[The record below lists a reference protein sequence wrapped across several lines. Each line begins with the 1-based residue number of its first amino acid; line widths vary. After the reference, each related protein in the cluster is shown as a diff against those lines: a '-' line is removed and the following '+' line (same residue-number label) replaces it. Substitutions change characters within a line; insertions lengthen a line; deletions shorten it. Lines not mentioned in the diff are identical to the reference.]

1 MDKNFRRVLYT
12 ALVAG
17 GLMVVGASSAHAAE
31 EGLLDPVTQ
40 GAVDSVEEEPA
51 TRGDLD
57 AVESAPAGTGAD
69 AADASAATDRK
80 GLVGDLVGR
89 EGIIGSLLEADVA
102 GVVDGALGEDGL
114 VDDLLTG
121 GVEEPGTEEPGTEEP
136 GTEEPG
142 TEEPG
147 TEEPGTEEPGTEE
160 PGTEEPGTEEPGTE
174 EPGTEEPG
182 TEEPG
187 TEEPGTE
194 EPGTEEPGT
203 EEPGSEEPG
212 TDGPG
217 TDRPGTGGSGTG
229 RPGSSDD
236 ESGPRTERPST
247 GWSGTDGPDV
257 HTPGAGHGQMTGS
270 VTLGGEYGTGVSLTS
285 NGDEGDTAG
294 SGTGRDH
301 TGKGVDIGWGDKSGP
316 APKTYEGSYLPGGL
330 GDDLN
335 VTTEPEAEVE
345 AAPVM
350 VPDANL
356 PETGHMITGQLSLIS
371 LLLGLGIA
379 ALRTR
384 RR

>member
-17 GLMVVGASSAHAAE
+17 ALMVVGASSAHAAE

-40 GAVDSVEEEPA
+40 GAIDSVEEEPA
-51 TRGDLD
+51 ARGDLD

-69 AADASAATDRK
+69 VADAGAATDDK

-89 EGIIGSLLEADVA
+89 EGIVGSVLDADIA

-114 VDDLLTG
+114 VDDLLAG
-121 GVEEPGTEEPGTEEP
+121 GVDKPGTEEPGTEEPGTEEPGTGEPGTEEPGTEEP

-147 TEEPGTEEPGTEE
+147 TDG
-160 PGTEEPGTEEPGTE
+160 
-174 EPGTEEPG
+174 
-182 TEEPG
+182 
-187 TEEPGTE
+187 
-194 EPGTEEPGT
+194 
-203 EEPGSEEPG
+203 PG

-229 RPGSSDD
+229 RPDSSGGD
-236 ESGPRTERPST
+236 EGGPRTERPST
-247 GWSGTDGPDV
+247 GWSGTDGHDV
-257 HTPGAGHGQMTGS
+257 HTPGAGNGQLTGS
-270 VTLGGEYGTGVSLTS
+270 VTLGGEYGTSVGVRSTS
-285 NGDEGDTAG
+285 SGDEDDDTAG
-294 SGTGRDH
+294 SDTGRDH
-301 TGKGVDIGWGDKSGP
+301 PGEGGDIGWGDKSGP
-316 APKTYEGSYLPGGL
+316 APRTYEGSYLSGGL
-330 GDDLN
+330 GEDLH
-335 VTTEPEAEVE
+335 VTTEPEAEARAE

-350 VPDANL
+350 VPDAAL
-356 PETGHMITGQLSLIS
+356 PEPGHMITGQLSLIS

>member
-40 GAVDSVEEEPA
+40 GAVDPVAEEPA
-51 TRGDLD
+51 ARGDLD
-57 AVESAPAGTGAD
+57 ALESAPAATGAD
-69 AADASAATDRK
+69 AADAGAVTDGK
-80 GLVGDLVGR
+80 GLVDDLVGR
-89 EGIIGSLLEADVA
+89 EGIVGSLLEADVA
-102 GVVDGALGEDGL
+102 GVVDGTLGEDGL

-121 GVEEPGTEEPGTEEP
+121 GVDEPGTEEPGTEEP

-194 EPGTEEPGT
+194 EPGT
-203 EEPGSEEPG
+203 
-212 TDGPG
+212 DGPG

-229 RPGSSDD
+229 RPGNGGGDAG
-236 ESGPRTERPST
+236 GPRTERPST

-257 HTPGAGHGQMTGS
+257 HTPAAGNGQMTGS
-270 VTLGGEYGTGVSLTS
+270 VTLGGEYGTSVGASSTS
-285 NGDEGDTAG
+285 GADEDDDSAE
-294 SGTGRDH
+294 SDTGRDH
-301 TGKGVDIGWGDKSGP
+301 SGDGVDIGWGDKSGP
-316 APKTYEGSYLPGGL
+316 ASRAYEGSYLSGGL
-330 GDDLN
+330 GEDLGI
-335 VTTEPEAEVE
+335 TTEPEAEVE

-350 VPDANL
+350 VPDDTL
-356 PETGHMITGQLSLIS
+356 PEPGHMITGQLSLIS

>member
-40 GAVDSVEEEPA
+40 GAVDPVEEEPA
-51 TRGDLD
+51 ARGDLD
-57 AVESAPAGTGAD
+57 ALESAPAGTGAD
-69 AADASAATDRK
+69 AADAGAATDGT

-89 EGIIGSLLEADVA
+89 EGIIGSLLDADVA
-102 GVVDGALGEDGL
+102 GVVDGTLGEDGL

-121 GVEEPGTEEPGTEEP
+121 GVDEPGTEEPGTEEP

-187 TEEPGTE
+187 TG
-194 EPGTEEPGT
+194 
-203 EEPGSEEPG
+203 
-212 TDGPG
+212 GPG

-229 RPGSSDD
+229 RPGSGDH
-236 ESGPRTERPST
+236 EGGPRTERPGT
-247 GWSGTDGPDV
+247 GWSGTDTPDV
-257 HTPGAGHGQMTGS
+257 HTPGAGYDQMTGS
-270 VTLGGEYGTGVSLTS
+270 VTVGGEYGTDVGASSTS
-285 NGDEGDTAG
+285 SDDDETAG
-294 SGTGRDH
+294 SDTGRNRS
-301 TGKGVDIGWGDKSGP
+301 GEGVDIGWGDKSGP
-316 APKTYEGSYLPGGL
+316 APSTYEGSYLSGGL
-330 GDDLN
+330 GADLD

-345 AAPVM
+345 AAPVI
-350 VPDANL
+350 VPDATL
-356 PETGHMITGQLSLIS
+356 PEPGHMITGQLSLIS

>member
-1 MDKNFRRVLYT
+1 MDKNFRLVLYT

-40 GAVDSVEEEPA
+40 GAADPVAEEPA
-51 TRGDLD
+51 ARGDLD
-57 AVESAPAGTGAD
+57 ALESAPAGTGAD
-69 AADASAATDRK
+69 AADAGAVTDGK
-80 GLVGDLVGR
+80 GLVDDLVGR
-89 EGIIGSLLEADVA
+89 EGIVGSLLEADVA
-102 GVVDGALGEDGL
+102 GVVDGTLGEDGL

-121 GVEEPGTEEPGTEEP
+121 GVDEPGTEEPGTEEP

-187 TEEPGTE
+187 T
-194 EPGTEEPGT
+194 
-203 EEPGSEEPG
+203 
-212 TDGPG
+212 DGPG

-229 RPGSSDD
+229 RPGNGGGDAG
-236 ESGPRTERPST
+236 GPRTERPST

-257 HTPGAGHGQMTGS
+257 HTPAAGNGQMTGS
-270 VTLGGEYGTGVSLTS
+270 VTLGGEYGTSVGASSTS
-285 NGDEGDTAG
+285 GADEDDDSAE
-294 SGTGRDH
+294 SDTGRDH
-301 TGKGVDIGWGDKSGP
+301 SGDGVDIGWGDKSGP
-316 APKTYEGSYLPGGL
+316 ASRAYEGSYLSGGL
-330 GDDLN
+330 GEDLGI
-335 VTTEPEAEVE
+335 TTEPEAEVE

-350 VPDANL
+350 VPDDTLAE
-356 PETGHMITGQLSLIS
+356 PGHMITGQLSLIS

>member
-17 GLMVVGASSAHAAE
+17 GLMVAGASSAHAAE

-40 GAVDSVEEEPA
+40 GTADSVEEAPVA
-51 TRGDLD
+51 RGDLD
-57 AVESAPAGTGAD
+57 AVGSAPAGTGAD
-69 AADASAATDRK
+69 AADAGAASDGK

-89 EGIIGSLLEADVA
+89 EGIVGSLLDADVA
-102 GVVDGALGEDGL
+102 GVVDAALGEDGL

-187 TEEPGTE
+187 TEEPGT
-194 EPGTEEPGT
+194 
-203 EEPGSEEPG
+203 
-212 TDGPG
+212 DGPG
-217 TDRPGTGGSGTG
+217 TDHPGTGGSGTG

-236 ESGPRTERPST
+236 EGGPRTERPST

-257 HTPGAGHGQMTGS
+257 HTPGAGSGQMTGS
-270 VTLGGEYGTGVSLTS
+270 VTLGGEYGTGVVPTS
-285 NGDEGDTAG
+285 SGDEDGD
-294 SGTGRDH
+294 TGRDH
-301 TGKGVDIGWGDKSGP
+301 PGAGVDIGWGDKSGP
-316 APKTYEGSYLPGGL
+316 APTTYEGSYLSGGL
-330 GDDLN
+330 GEDLN

-345 AAPVM
+345 ATPVL
-350 VPDANL
+350 VPDDTL
-356 PETGHMITGQLSLIS
+356 PEPGHMITGQLSLIS

>member
-51 TRGDLD
+51 ARGDLD
-57 AVESAPAGTGAD
+57 AVESAPAVAGADVD
-69 AADASAATDRK
+69 AADAGAATDGK

-89 EGIIGSLLEADVA
+89 EGIIGSLLDADVA
-102 GVVDGALGEDGL
+102 GVVDGTLGEDGL

-121 GVEEPGTEEPGTEEP
+121 GVDEPGTEEPGTEEPGTGEPGTEEPGAEEPGAEEPGTEEPGTEEP

-147 TEEPGTEEPGTEE
+147 TEEPGTEQ
-160 PGTEEPGTEEPGTE
+160 
-174 EPGTEEPG
+174 
-182 TEEPG
+182 
-187 TEEPGTE
+187 
-194 EPGTEEPGT
+194 
-203 EEPGSEEPG
+203 PG
-212 TDGPG
+212 TDRPG

-229 RPGSSDD
+229 RPDGSDD
-236 ESGPRTERPST
+236 EGGPRTERPGA
-247 GWSGTDGPDV
+247 GWSWTDGPDAY
-257 HTPGAGHGQMTGS
+257 TPGAGNGQMTGS
-270 VTLGGEYGTGVSLTS
+270 VTLGGDYGTSVGAGSTS
-285 NGDEGDTAG
+285 SADEVADTAG
-294 SGTGRDH
+294 SDTSRGNPGD
-301 TGKGVDIGWGDKSGP
+301 GVDIGWGDKSGP
-316 APKTYEGSYLPGGL
+316 APSTYEGGYLSGGL
-330 GDDLN
+330 GADLN

-350 VPDANL
+350 VPDDTL

>member
-40 GAVDSVEEEPA
+40 GAIDSVEEEPA
-51 TRGDLD
+51 ARGDLD
-57 AVESAPAGTGAD
+57 AVVSAPAGTGAD
-69 AADASAATDRK
+69 AADAGAATDDQ

-89 EGIIGSLLEADVA
+89 EGIIGSLLDADVA

-121 GVEEPGTEEPGTEEP
+121 GDDEPGTEEPGTEEPGTEEPGTEEPGTEEPGTGEPGTEEPGTEEP

-160 PGTEEPGTEEPGTE
+160 PGTEEPGT
-174 EPGTEEPG
+174 
-182 TEEPG
+182 
-187 TEEPGTE
+187 
-194 EPGTEEPGT
+194 
-203 EEPGSEEPG
+203 
-212 TDGPG
+212 DGPG

-229 RPGSSDD
+229 RPGSGGD
-236 ESGPRTERPST
+236 EGGPRTERPGT
-247 GWSGTDGPDV
+247 GGYGTDGSDV
-257 HTPGAGHGQMTGS
+257 HTPGAGYGQMTGS
-270 VTLGGEYGTGVSLTS
+270 ATLGGEYGTSVGVSSTS
-285 NGDEGDTAG
+285 SVDDDDTTG
-294 SGTGRDH
+294 SDTGRDH
-301 TGKGVDIGWGDKSGP
+301 PGAGVDIGWGDESGP
-316 APKTYEGSYLPGGL
+316 APRTYEGSYLSGGL
-330 GDDLN
+330 GEDLN

-345 AAPVM
+345 AAPVI

-356 PETGHMITGQLSLIS
+356 PEPGHMITGQLSLIS

>member
-1 MDKNFRRVLYT
+1 MDKNFQRVLYT

-31 EGLLDPVTQ
+31 EGLLDPVAQ
-40 GAVDSVEEEPA
+40 GAVDSVAEEPA
-51 TRGDLD
+51 ARGDLD
-57 AVESAPAGTGAD
+57 VVESAPAGSGVD
-69 AADASAATDRK
+69 AADAGPATDGK

-147 TEEPGTEEPGTEE
+147 TEEPGVEEPGTEE

-187 TEEPGTE
+187 AEEPGTD
-194 EPGTEEPGT
+194 G
-203 EEPGSEEPG
+203 PG

-217 TDRPGTGGSGTG
+217 TDRPGTGGPGTG
-229 RPGSSDD
+229 RPGSSDG
-236 ESGPRTERPST
+236 EGGPRTERPGT

-257 HTPGAGHGQMTGS
+257 HTPGAGYGQKTGS
-270 VTLGGEYGTGVSLTS
+270 VTVGGEYGTSVGVSSTS
-285 NGDEGDTAG
+285 SGDEDDDTAG
-294 SGTGRDH
+294 SDTGRDH
-301 TGKGVDIGWGDKSGP
+301 ADEGVDIGWGDKSGP
-316 APKTYEGSYLPGGL
+316 APQSYEGSYLSGGL

-335 VTTEPEAEVE
+335 LTTEPEAEVE
-345 AAPVM
+345 AVPVM
-350 VPDANL
+350 VPDPTL
-356 PETGHMITGQLSLIS
+356 PEPGHMITGQLSLIS